1 MGAGARLMPKL
12 LVQLAALIV
21 VFAAILFGAAGT
33 WRWPSGWAFLVL
45 FVAVSLAV
53 SLWLAVTDPALLAER
68 MRSPVQKDQKPWDR
82 VFLLL
87 LVVVYVAWLAVMA
100 LDARRFSWSHAPL
113 WIQVVGAL
121 LIVAS
126 YLGIAWVFRTNS
138 FAAPVIKIQAER
150 KQTVIS
156 TGPYAIVRHPM
167 YAFAIWQFVGMPLML
182 GSWWGL
188 AFVPPILA
196 AVAVRTLGEEKML
209 RAELEGYDAYA
220 RRVRWRYAPGVW

>member
-45 FVAVSLAV
+45 FVVVSLAL

>member
-45 FVAVSLAV
+45 FVAVSLAL

-220 RRVRWRYAPGVW
+220 HRVRWRYAPGVW

>member
-45 FVAVSLAV
+45 FVAVSLAL

-126 YLGIAWVFRTNS
+126 YLGIAWVFQTNS

-220 RRVRWRYAPGVW
+220 HRVRWRYAPGVW

>member
-45 FVAVSLAV
+45 FVAVSLAL

-126 YLGIAWVFRTNS
+126 YLGIAWVFQTNS

-196 AVAVRTLGEEKML
+196 AVAVRTRGEEKML